1 MAPSPIMLP
10 RKRKSLGA
18 HATFEQEQAALGLTW
33 PLLATAFTILLLA
46 IAHWPWRWML
56 SGCGPESLLL
66 LYAAGSGSRI
76 FPAIPLW
83 TVLTSL
89 NLVYAV
95 ASTSWL
101 LYGVFTAA
109 CWPFIIITC
118 LFQFSYASGL
128 ARRNLRRLLR
138 DLYFTQDRI
147 AFFNLPALEIDTEV
161 DGLMVI
167 RGVTFSLSDLTLV
180 AHGVEV
186 GIKLT
191 DDIELALYADEVRV
205 PFFRGIEIGDVYGNI
220 KGGAA
225 EMTFAEVEQNGSDTD
240 EDAFFNETPLIRA
253 ATAGYAGMKDR
264 PNLRESLTG
273 GSYLKDASA
282 KTGFEK
288 IRRLSPDEK
297 EAEQKYADVLT
308 EIRTSSAVY
317 QARARVR
324 KAAKERGKEIDD
336 EKDMRAAVCAEL
348 HEFPSVPHPPGHSVK
363 VTTLKKLNDP
373 RVNRF
378 LHRLPF
384 LLRLLLNPLG
394 YFHPITINSISAAGS
409 GQWLRELLQA
419 NVFKHHT
426 TNSAEL
432 RRLERRISTWLAD
445 ANFCLQLTDI
455 DALGQTPLS
464 TIFDIVAYLHFA
476 DIMAYRTMPASGVSA
491 QVVRLG
497 GADATFT
504 IPCFLLPHHEHI
516 LPARPTAEE
525 KKEMESQVE
534 EADGI
539 PKTVQAEQDKER
551 LEKDEATVT
560 MSVHASLPAAFNQEL
575 LLFIAAL
582 VKATKIIEFDKE
594 VDRADTNDSTNTTQ
608 RLSRATTIDAGSE
621 PETLS
626 RVNTHDTTDSTDS
639 VPAPMSKHNRVQSDL
654 TPLATGGRLKAFTKN
669 LQQNLR
675 EASFNTAAQLN
686 KDSIKS
692 FMQDVQQSTRDGM
705 KKAVVGSMVNDR
717 WIAKMVG
724 KVAAH
729 LERAQ
734 GDVGYSG
741 GIPVALEAYRPKP
754 GDDGLLSKFMP

>member
-10 RKRKSLGA
+10 KKRKSVGIQNEQQE
-18 HATFEQEQAALGLTW
+18 ATSSLIW
-33 PLLATAFTILLLA
+33 PLLATASTGLLFA
-46 IAHWPWRWML
+46 IANWPWRWLL
-56 SGCGPESLLL
+56 SGCGFETLLL
-66 LYAAGSGSRI
+66 IAAAGSDARI
-76 FPAIPLW
+76 FPAVPLW
-83 TVLTSL
+83 TILATL
-89 NLVYAV
+89 NLVYAIS
-95 ASTSWL
+95 STSWL
-101 LYGVFTAA
+101 LNAFFTAS
-109 CWPFIIITC
+109 CWPFILITC
-118 LFQFSYASGL
+118 LFQFSYASEFT
-128 ARRNLRRLLR
+128 RRSLRRLLR

-167 RGVTFSLSDLTLV
+167 RGITISLSDLTLV

-191 DDIELALYADEVRV
+191 ADIELALYADEVRI
-205 PFFRGIEIGDVYGNI
+205 PFFRRIEVGDVYANI

-225 EMTFAEVEQNGSDTD
+225 EMTFADVEAPSSDTED
-240 EDAFFNETPLIRA
+240 DAFFNETPLLRA
-253 ATAGYAGMKDR
+253 ATAGSEGFKDR
-264 PNLRESLTG
+264 PKLRESLTG
-273 GSYLKDASA
+273 VSYIKDASV
-282 KTGFEK
+282 KRGLDT
-288 IRRLSPDEK
+288 IRTLSPDDEK
-297 EAEQKYADVLT
+297 AEQKYKDMLT

-317 QARARVR
+317 QSRARVR
-324 KAAKERGKEIDD
+324 KAAKERGKNIED

-348 HEFPSVPHPPGHSVK
+348 HESPSVPHPPRHSVK
-363 VTTLKKLNDP
+363 VTTLQKMNDP
-373 RVNRF
+373 RVSRL

-384 LLRLLLNPLG
+384 LLRLLLGPLG

-409 GQWLRELLQA
+409 GQWLREMLLA

-445 ANFCLQLTDI
+445 ANFCLQLADV

-464 TIFDIVAYLHFA
+464 TTFDIVAYLRFA
-476 DIMAYRTMPASGVSA
+476 DIMAYRSIPSSGDSD
-491 QVVRLG
+491 QVIRLG

-516 LPARPTAEE
+516 LPPKPTAED
-525 KKEMESQVE
+525 KQDMQAQVE

-539 PKTVQAEQDKER
+539 PKTVQAEQEKER
-551 LEKDEATVT
+551 VEKDEASVT

-575 LLFIAAL
+575 LLFVAAL

-594 VDRADTNDSTNTTQ
+594 IDRTDSSDGNTGAQ
-608 RLSRATTIDAGSE
+608 RLSRASTIDTSTEQE
-621 PETLS
+621 PIS
-626 RVNTHDTTDSTDS
+626 RVSTNDTMDSTAS
-639 VPAPMSKHNRVQSDL
+639 SPALINKHNRVQSDL
-654 TPLATGGRLKAFTKN
+654 TSLGTGGRFKTFTRN

-675 EASFNTAAQLN
+675 EASLNTASQIS

-692 FMQDVQQSTRDGM
+692 FMQDVQQSTKDGM

-724 KVAAH
+724 KVAAN
-729 LERAQ
+729 LEKAQ
-734 GDVGYSG
+734 GDLGYSG
-741 GIPVALEAYRPKP
+741 GIPVALEPYRPKP